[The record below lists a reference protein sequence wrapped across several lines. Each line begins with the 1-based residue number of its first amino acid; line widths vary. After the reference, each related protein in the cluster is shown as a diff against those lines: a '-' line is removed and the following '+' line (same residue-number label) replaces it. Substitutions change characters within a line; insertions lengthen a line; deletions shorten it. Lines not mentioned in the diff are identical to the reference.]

1 MADTPTP
8 TAQEALQAQ
17 LKKAS
22 AHNYLVGFGIVLD
35 AHKQDMTKA
44 ASVAKPRLEAAMAA
58 TEKRASV
65 LSGIMDIVLELRKPA
80 QTQTA

>member
-8 TAQEALQAQ
+8 TAQENFQAHI
-17 LKKAS
+17 KKAS
-22 AHNYLVGFGIVLD
+22 AHAYLVGFGIVLD

-44 ASVAKPRLEAAMAA
+44 ASVAKPHLDAAMAA

-65 LSGIMDIVLELRKPA
+65 LNGIMDIVQELRKPVPA
-80 QTQTA
+80 AA